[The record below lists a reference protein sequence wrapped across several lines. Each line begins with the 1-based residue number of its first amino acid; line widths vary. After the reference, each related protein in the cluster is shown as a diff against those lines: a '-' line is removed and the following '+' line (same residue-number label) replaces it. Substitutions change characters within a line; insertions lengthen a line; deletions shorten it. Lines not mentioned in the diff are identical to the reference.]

1 MSNLDLQQRARIFN
15 ALSDPTRLQIVEALA
30 DGEERTTKDI
40 AEQLGIT
47 LALFCHH
54 SNTLQQAGLLIKRK
68 QGQSSYNRLDL
79 AVLQESLTSLSTPQ

>member
-1 MSNLDLQQRARIFN
+1 MSQLDLSQRAKVFN

-30 DGEERTTKDI
+30 DGEERTTKEI
-40 AEQLGIT
+40 ADKLGIT

-68 QGQSSYNRLDL
+68 QGQSGYNRLDL
-79 AVLQESLTSLSTPQ
+79 GVLNQSLNSLKAD